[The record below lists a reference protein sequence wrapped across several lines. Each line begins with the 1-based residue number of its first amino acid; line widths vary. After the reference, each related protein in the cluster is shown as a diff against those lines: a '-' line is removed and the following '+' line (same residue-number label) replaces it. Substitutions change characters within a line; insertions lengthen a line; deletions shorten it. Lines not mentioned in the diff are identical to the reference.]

1 MPIDDGQKSKM
12 SINSSGY
19 DKSIEKINIFIKK
32 CKNLVSLRKLISL
45 QNNDIVFFSYILM
58 VIFCSQNT
66 QGRPEGLTLYA
77 KIDFNESSIGESQKI
92 LVTAD
97 NVPDLNF
104 NSSLSVNTSDQ
115 TSLDDIAYKPVIGI
129 HIFLYSYIKIL
140 KIFT

>member
-12 SINSSGY
+12 SIHSSGY

-45 QNNDIVFFSYILM
+45 QNTMYFLSYILM
-58 VIFCSQNT
+58 VIFYSQNT

-129 HIFLYSYIKIL
+129 HIFLYSCIKIL